1 MTDVKIRVATEADA
15 AALARF
21 RYELRSSSSE
31 IEGEA
36 EFIERCTVWMR
47 ERLRDN
53 TRWQCWI
60 AECDETTCGNVWAQ
74 LVEKIPNPA
83 AETECYVYLTNF
95 YVRAEHRGQGIGTLL
110 LSEVL
115 AWSKANN
122 FGQGIGT
129 LLLSEVLAW
138 SKANN
143 AHAVILWPRERS
155 KTLYARH
162 GFDAANDLMHVRAPR
177 IFHAWFWRVKE
188 FPTGARSF
196 PASDKP
202 IPSPAGSER
211 MQRDVRQPTS
221 RQAASLL
228 RRSLPS

>member
-95 YVRAEHRGQGIGTLL
+95 YVRAEHRGQG
-110 LSEVL
+110 V
-115 AWSKANN
+115 
-122 FGQGIGT
+122 GT

-162 GFDAANDLMHVRAPR
+162 GFDAANDLMHLR
-177 IFHAWFWRVKE
+177 IC
-188 FPTGARSF
+188 
-196 PASDKP
+196 
-202 IPSPAGSER
+202 AGHES
-211 MQRDVRQPTS
+211 S
-221 RQAASLL
+221 
-228 RRSLPS
+228 